1 MSSVER
7 RVVQMQFDN
16 ATFQRAADQTLRMLD
31 SIDKKINA
39 LSAAKGLTDLGTAA
53 SKQASSLKGIE
64 TGVAGIASS
73 FKGLGAVAVGALA
86 TIGAQA
92 VLVGGQLV
100 KSLTIEPLTKGF
112 QEYETNLNSIQTI
125 LSNTQAAGKN
135 LKDVTGALEELNH
148 YSDQTIYN
156 FSQMAKNI
164 GTFTA
169 AGVDLDTATASIKGI
184 ANLAALSGS
193 NSEQASQAM
202 YQLSQAISAGRVSLE
217 DWNSVVNAGMGG
229 TVFQRALAQTAENIG
244 TLDAGAVKLSGSMKN
259 VTIGGKSFRESITAK
274 PGEESWLT
282 SEVLT
287 KTLAQFTGDLKDAEL
302 AAMGFNKEQIKAIQ
316 AQAATAKAA
325 ATEVKTFSQLVGT
338 LGETAGSGWAKT
350 WQIIFGD
357 FEEAK
362 SLFTNVNNVL
372 GGFVSGMGDARNK
385 ILEDWKALGGRTVII
400 EAIGQA
406 FKFLLSVVAPIGKA
420 FREAFPA
427 TTGQTLYDMSVAI
440 RNFTSGLSLSGKSA
454 ENLRRTFAGVFAV
467 LGIGWDIL
475 KQVVLTIGRL
485 VGVTFEGSGGFL
497 EFTARIGDWLVKLR
511 EGINRG
517 EGLEKV
523 FRRIGDAL
531 EYPIKFI
538 HILGEAFGRVFG
550 ADSDAQQ
557 VAKVAEELEPLGTVG
572 DKIAAVWGKVAGV
585 LGFVFGH
592 IISFAGDVAEKVEG
606 YMKRVSEAVGG
617 LNFQDV
623 LATLNT
629 GAIIGIFTALLGVVN
644 SFLGGGG
651 GEGVMDKISDS
662 IDALSGSLT
671 AMQNSLRATTLIQ
684 IAGAI
689 LLLAIAMDKLAKIDA
704 AGLAR
709 GSATIA
715 VLFGELIG
723 ALLIFEH
730 FSGFTGFA
738 KMPFIALSMIL
749 MAAAINVLASA
760 MEKISALSW
769 EDIAK
774 GLTGVTVLLA
784 ALTAAVTLMPNP
796 IGLLATSAAIFVL
809 SAAIGALAISVKS
822 LGEMSWEEMAKG
834 LVGVGVLI
842 GALVAFAQLT
852 TLNVKGIISGVV
864 VLFLAAAIKTLASA
878 MKDLSGLSWDE
889 ISRGL
894 TTMAA
899 GLAAITLA
907 LQFLPPS
914 TLLNAVAIFVVAA
927 SLKLLAD
934 ALGTMGDF
942 SWEQIAKGLVTL
954 AGALAIIAGALYLMS
969 GALPGAASFA
979 IVAVTL
985 GLVADALLKM
995 ASMSWEEIGKS
1006 MVALAGSLAI
1016 IAGGLYLMSA
1026 ALPGAAAMLVV
1037 AAALAVL
1044 APVLVTL
1051 GGMEWEAI
1059 GKGLLALAGIFA
1071 VIGIAALLLT
1081 PVIPTITALAG
1092 AIALLGAAMLLG
1104 GVGMLAFGTGMTL
1117 LAAALAALAVSGV
1130 AGTAALVTMFAALM
1144 GLVPQIIRVVSI
1156 MIIAM
1161 AQALIDA
1168 VPKIVELIVV
1178 IILAI
1183 AEAIIKMAPKVVA
1196 ALVVL
1201 LEELLAAIVR
1211 LTPKLVNAI
1220 VVILT
1225 EMLAAIVVMYP
1236 RFAMAGLQILTSI
1249 LNIIA
1254 ANIGRVVTAATNVA
1268 VAFIDGIGRNL
1279 PRIVDAGQK
1288 LIINFVNGLA
1298 NAIRS
1303 NSAAMGAAGGNLA
1316 SAIITGMASGLT
1328 AGLGTIAARARDVAM
1343 SALDAAKNALGIN
1356 SPSKEFIKIGQFVN
1370 EGFLKGLQ
1378 SGDKEKIASEFDKL
1392 ENQTKESYANA
1403 VKAAD
1408 EAQKKMNDIWNKQR
1422 WNTKALK
1429 EQSRVLDAAKKERD
1443 RLAKVQKFVLEDMV
1457 REEHKLLDLSD
1468 KYDIYTKKIEGANEA
1483 LAAAMK
1489 TRDDYNK
1496 QLTEQFSDAKSA
1508 TGEDTLKSYVNDL
1521 KKQVK
1526 DTQDFAV
1533 AIQSLRDLGINDE
1546 MYKDLLA
1553 SGPSALPFIQELL
1566 AGGADYVSLINE
1578 LGQELDIAGAGIGQS
1593 ASEELYQAGVDAAQ
1607 GLVDGLVR
1615 MQDEIQDQMDRIAQ
1629 GMVDAIK
1636 KALGIQSPSKV
1647 FATVGSDSVK
1657 GMIVGLES
1665 SARSLETASAAVGD
1679 DAVEALRKS
1688 MSKMALITSDIE
1700 TRPVITPV
1708 LDLSSIK
1715 KTSGQIDGM
1724 LASTGIRVGGS
1735 YSSAK
1740 NALID
1745 AQNNRNAQLDAS
1757 EATPAP
1763 GTTNYTQNNYS
1774 PKALSTS
1781 EIYRNTKNQLS
1792 TTREG
1797 LGA

>member
-1 MSSVER
+1 
-7 RVVQMQFDN
+7 MQFDN
-16 ATFQRAADQTLRMLD
+16 ATFMRAAEQTLRTLE
-31 SIDKKINA
+31 SIDKHITA
-39 LSAAKGLTDLGTAA
+39 LGAAKGLTDLGSAA
-53 SKQASSLKGIE
+53 AKQTSHLKGIE
-64 TGVAGIASS
+64 TGVSGIANS

-92 VLVGGQLV
+92 VMVGGQLV

-125 LSNTQAAGKN
+125 LSNTQAAGTN
-135 LKDVTGALEELNH
+135 LRDVTDALEELNH

-302 AAMGFNKEQIKAIQ
+302 AAMGFNAEQIKAIQ
-316 AQAATAKAA
+316 SQAAMAKAA
-325 ATEVKTFSQLVGT
+325 ATEVKTFSQLIGT

-350 WQIIFGD
+350 WQTIFGD
-357 FEEAK
+357 FEESKA
-362 SLFTNVNNVL
+362 LFTDLNAVI
-372 GGFVSGMGDARNK
+372 GGFVDGMSNARNK
-385 ILEDWKALGGRTVII
+385 VLEDWKALGGRTVVI

-406 FKFLLSVVAPIGKA
+406 FKFLLSVVTPIGKA

-427 TTGQTLYDMSVAI
+427 ATGQTLYDMSVAL
-440 RNFTSGLSLSGKSA
+440 RNFTSGLSFSSQSA

-475 KQVVLTIGRL
+475 EQVTRTLFRL

-497 EFTARIGDWLVKLR
+497 EFTARIGDWLVKVR
-511 EGINRG
+511 EALNRG
-517 EGLEKV
+517 DRLENI
-523 FRRIGDAL
+523 FRKIGDAL
-531 EYPIKFI
+531 EYPIKFL
-538 HILGEAFGRVFG
+538 HILGEAFARVFG
-550 ADSDAQQ
+550 ADSDAEQ
-557 VAKVAEELEPLGTVG
+557 VAKVAEDLEPLGTAG
-572 DKIAAVWGKVAGV
+572 EKIAAVWGKVSGI
-585 LGFVFGH
+585 LSFVFGH
-592 IISFAGDVAEKVEG
+592 IISFAGDVAEKIEG
-606 YMKRVSEAVGG
+606 YMGRVSEAIGG

-629 GAIIGIFTALLGVVN
+629 GAIIGIFTALIGVVN

-651 GEGVMDKISDS
+651 GEGTMDKIADS

-671 AMQNSLRATTLIQ
+671 AMQNSLRATTLVQ
-684 IAGAI
+684 IAASI

-709 GSATIA
+709 GSAAIA

-760 MEKISALSW
+760 MEKIAALSW

-809 SAAIGALAISVKS
+809 SLAIGGLALSVKS
-822 LGEMSWEEMAKG
+822 LGEMSWEDMAKG
-834 LVGVGVLI
+834 LIGVGVLI
-842 GALVAFAQLT
+842 AALVTFAQLT

-864 VLFLAAAIKTLASA
+864 ILFLAAAIKTLASA

-889 ISRGL
+889 IGRGL

-899 GLAAITLA
+899 GLGAITLA

-934 ALGTMGDF
+934 ALGTMGNF

-1016 IAGGLYLMSA
+1016 IAAGLYLMTA

-1044 APVLVTL
+1044 APVLVML
-1051 GGMEWEAI
+1051 GNMEWEAI

-1104 GVGMLAFGTGMTL
+1104 GLGMLAFGTGITL
-1117 LAAALAALAVSGV
+1117 LAAGLAALAVSGV
-1130 AGTAALVTMFAALM
+1130 AGTAALVTMFAAFM
-1144 GLVPQIIRVVSI
+1144 GLIPQILRVLSI

-1168 VPKIVELIVV
+1168 VPKITELIVV
-1178 IILAI
+1178 IVLAI
-1183 AEAIIKMAPKVVA
+1183 AEAIIKMTPKVVQA
-1196 ALVVL
+1196 IVVL
-1201 LEELLAAIVR
+1201 LEHLIEAIVR
-1211 LTPKLVNAI
+1211 LAPQIINALVQI
-1220 VVILT
+1220 
-1225 EMLAAIVVMYP
+1225 LAAMIVALGTFVP
-1236 RFAMAGLQILTSI
+1236 RFAAAALQIMAAL
-1249 LNIIA
+1249 LNAIA
-1254 ANIGRVVTAATNVA
+1254 QNLGNVIAAATNVA
-1268 VAFIDGIGRNL
+1268 IAFIDGIGRNL
-1279 PRIVDAGQK
+1279 PRIIDAGQRM
-1288 LIINFVNGLA
+1288 IINFVNGLA
-1298 NAIRS
+1298 TAIRN

-1316 SAIITGMASGLT
+1316 SAIIEGMARGLI
-1328 AGLGTIAARARDVAM
+1328 AGIGTIASSARDVAM
-1343 SALDAAKNALGIN
+1343 SALNAAKSALGIN

-1408 EAQKKMNDIWNKQR
+1408 DAQKKMNDIWNKQR

-1443 RLAKVQKFVLEDMV
+1443 RLAAVQKFVLEDMV
-1457 REEHKLLDLSD
+1457 REEHKLLSLSD
-1468 KYDIYTKKIEGANEA
+1468 KYDVYTQKIEGANEA
-1483 LAAAMK
+1483 LADAIK

-1496 QLTEQFSDAKSA
+1496 QLTEQYSDAKSA
-1508 TGEDTLKSYVNDL
+1508 TGEDTLRSYVDDL
-1521 KKQVK
+1521 KKQVS
-1526 DTQDFAV
+1526 DTQEFAI

-1553 SGPSALPFIQELL
+1553 TGPSALPFIQQLL

-1578 LGQELDIAGAGIGQS
+1578 LGQELDQAGAGIGQS
-1593 ASEELYQAGVDAAQ
+1593 GSNELYQAGVDAAQ
-1607 GLVDGLVR
+1607 GLVDGLHSMR
-1615 MQDEIQDQMDRIAQ
+1615 DAIQDQMDQIAQ

-1636 KALGIQSPSKV
+1636 RALGIKSPSKV
-1647 FATVGSDSVK
+1647 FAEVGTDSVA
-1657 GMIVGLES
+1657 GMIVGLKDS
-1665 SARSLETASAAVGD
+1665 GSALEAASAQVGD
-1679 DAVEALRKS
+1679 DAVDALRAS
-1688 MSKMALITSDIE
+1688 MSKMALLMNEDIDH
-1700 TRPVITPV
+1700 TPVITPV
-1708 LDLSSIK
+1708 LDLSGIK

-1724 LASTGIRVGGS
+1724 LATTGLYMPGT

-1740 NALID
+1740 KALIE
-1745 AQNNRNAQLDAS
+1745 AQNNRTAQIDAES
-1757 EATPAP
+1757 TPVTP
-1763 GTTNYTQNNYS
+1763 GATNYVQNNYS
-1774 PKALSTS
+1774 PKALTTA

-1792 TTREG
+1792 TTREE
-1797 LGA
+1797 LSK